1 MINKDDSPS
10 NNKESVVQNQDA
22 FLKAMELDA
31 EERYKR
37 KQENLRLSNE
47 LKEKGNVEYQNKN
60 YEKAIEFYSEVF
72 DYMILLTFKLKEFF
86 QHSDF
91 INHLRRFKKP
101 KTI

>member
-10 NNKESVVQNQDA
+10 NNKESVAQNQDA

-72 DYMILLTFKLKEFF
+72 DYMILLTFKLK
-86 QHSDF
+86 
-91 INHLRRFKKP
+91 
-101 KTI
+101 